1 MPMPCSDHAV
11 LLKATAWSEHSMGMA
26 WQVWIRHGRTV

>member
-1 MPMPCSDHAV
+1 VA
-11 LLKATAWSEHSMGMA
+11 LKRTAWSEHDMGMA